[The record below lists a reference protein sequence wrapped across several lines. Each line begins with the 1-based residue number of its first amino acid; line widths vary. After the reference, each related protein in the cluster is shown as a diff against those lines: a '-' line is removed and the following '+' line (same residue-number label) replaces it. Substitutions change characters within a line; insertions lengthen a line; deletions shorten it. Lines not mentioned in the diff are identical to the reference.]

1 MGINRLSI
9 LLTAIIAI
17 IIVAVIAMAI
27 ITPNT
32 SDVPKGPHRQSDEN
46 VAQQVNSPPKDIV
59 RCGANEKTE
68 GSSTQSKTAQN
79 TSPLI
84 FISFIAMAI
93 VTLLA
98 VSISFYLYRWRRFL
112 HNNRQFSA
120 PGEFEVWANGLNNT
134 VVGLM
139 QQVEKFVQHFDLK
152 GTETHQRVANLSE
165 TFMTMQGA
173 LDERESEIRRLKQG
187 YDQHIYRKF
196 VSRFIRVDQTIE
208 DFQRAG
214 GADEEGLGQLR
225 RLLGDAFEE
234 CGVECFQPEIGEDYR
249 ECEGVADNPKTANGD
264 RPEDAFKIIEILES
278 GYLIR
283 GAEVADILIP
293 AKVKILTFHKEE
305 VS

>member
-1 MGINRLSI
+1 VGINRLSI

-27 ITPNT
+27 IVPNT
-32 SDVPKGPHRQSDEN
+32 SDVPKSPHGQSAEN
-46 VAQQVNSPPKDIV
+46 VTQQIEPPPKDII
-59 RCGANEKTE
+59 RSGATAKTE
-68 GSSTQSKTAQN
+68 DSIEPSKTVQN
-79 TSPLI
+79 ASPLI
-84 FISFIAMAI
+84 FIALLAMAI

-139 QQVEKFVQHFDLK
+139 EQVEKFVQHFDLK

-173 LDERESEIRRLKQG
+173 LDEREKEIRRLKQG

-214 GADEEGLGQLR
+214 GADEESLGQLR

-234 CGVECFQPEIGEDYR
+234 CGVECFQPELGDDYR
-249 ECEGVADNPKTANGD
+249 ECEGVADNPKTENGD
-264 RPEDAFKIIEILES
+264 RPEDAFKIVEVLES

-283 GAEVADILIP
+283 GAEAADILIP

>member
-1 MGINRLSI
+1 VDINKLSI
-9 LLTAIIAI
+9 LLTTIIAI
-17 IIVAVIAMAI
+17 IIVAVIVLAI
-27 ITPNT
+27 VAPNAT
-32 SDVPKGPHRQSDEN
+32 VVPKSPQGQTSKNVTHKIAPPPTNLIQSGTN
-46 VAQQVNSPPKDIV
+46 A
-59 RCGANEKTE
+59 KTE
-68 GSSTQSKTAQN
+68 DPASRSVTPSSTSA
-79 TSPLI
+79 LI
-84 FISFIAMAI
+84 FISLIAMAI

-98 VSISFYLYRWRRFL
+98 ISISFYLYRWRRFL
-112 HNNRQFSA
+112 HNNRQFLVPA
-120 PGEFEVWANGLNNT
+120 EFEVWVNGLNNT

-139 QQVEKFVQHFDLK
+139 QQVEKFVQNFDVK
-152 GTETHQRVANLSE
+152 GKETHQRVANLSE

-214 GADEEGLGQLR
+214 GADEESLGQLR

-234 CGVECFQPEIGEDYR
+234 CGVECFQPELGDDYR

-264 RPEDAFKIIEILES
+264 RPEDAFKIVEVLES

-283 GAEVADILIP
+283 GAEAAEILIP
-293 AKVKILTFHKEE
+293 AKVKILTFQNEE